1 LNILDCGGL
10 LCLFYV
16 WTARSLVAWR
26 SKDGYDWSFQ
36 GIITD
41 AKDYVP
47 QDTGIGNSEE
57 NDMAIMADVRA
68 YATL

>member
-1 LNILDCGGL
+1 M
-10 LCLFYV
+10 CLYV

-68 YATL
+68 YARL